1 MNHLVKVR
9 IGFFPRGFSSGFW
22 KWNRTSFIL
31 WPWSLAH
38 GFTSVS
44 HIYDSSLNP
53 SCISTKTY
61 LILTSFLSIQLLR
74 SRDSLLEPDLWYN
87 RYFFSRSNWLKNSRD
102 TTEVTWLRTLYVWLF
117 FFEKSWPISSGST
130 KSQLGPDSDQSKKEM
145 KTMLIL

>member
-1 MNHLVKVR
+1 MSHLVKVR

-22 KWNRTSFIL
+22 TWNRTSFIL

-74 SRDSLLEPDLWYN
+74 SRDSLLEPGLWYN
-87 RYFFSRSNWLKNSRD
+87 RYFFSRSNWLRNPSD
-102 TTEVTWLRTLYVWLF
+102 TTEVTWLRKLYVWLF
-117 FFEKSWPISSGST
+117 FKKIMTDFIWIYEEPIGARFRSI
-130 KSQLGPDSDQSKKEM
+130 QKEM